1 MDKARLA
8 RATLNEKAL
17 DNIFSEYE
25 HEQKKTPANDAS
37 WDRWDFPDE
46 LPAKTSWHLAHE
58 EGQGQ
63 QGQGKR
69 WHDEEVATADHEED
83 ATADHEEGQGQQG
96 QGSKGSKDLEEVAT
110 ADHDEDV
117 DLSDMRTAPK
127 TNGRPSHLSKQEVA
141 RLRYEQAMAQA
152 ADVPW
157 SERGPRRTQSH
168 TQAPH
173 WRGQRLRP
181 GLNGGKSRYANRGG
195 RYKEHYAHK
204 ARLGLVGGALGTK
217 GHSYYKGKVEGKG
230 SKAKAGSAG
239 EGKGNRAASSGKGKE
254 ETSSEGSS
262 RLDASDLFR
271 LCGQGSRLDA
281 SGDRWDFPDVL

>member
-1 MDKARLA
+1 MRLERDCLCVRVRVRACASQAPSPDK
-8 RATLNEKAL
+8 
-17 DNIFSEYE
+17 
-25 HEQKKTPANDAS
+25 
-37 WDRWDFPDE
+37 
-46 LPAKTSWHLAHE
+46 
-58 EGQGQ
+58 
-63 QGQGKR
+63 
-69 WHDEEVATADHEED
+69 ED
-83 ATADHEEGQGQQG
+83 YA
-96 QGSKGSKDLEEVAT
+96 DLEEVAT

-127 TNGRPSHLSKQEVA
+127 TNGPPSHLSNQEVA
-141 RLRYEQAMAQA
+141 RLRYEQS
-152 ADVPW
+152 D
-157 SERGPRRTQSH
+157 
-168 TQAPH
+168 TQAPR

-195 RYKEHYAHK
+195 RFKEHYAHK

-217 GHSYYKGKVEGKG
+217 GHPYYKGKVEGKG

-239 EGKGNRAASSGKGKE
+239 EGKGGRATSSGKGE
-254 ETSSEGSS
+254 DCSEGSS

>member
-1 MDKARLA
+1 MMRLERDCLCVRVRV
-8 RATLNEKAL
+8 RAC
-17 DNIFSEYE
+17 
-25 HEQKKTPANDAS
+25 AS
-37 WDRWDFPDE
+37 QAPSPDE
-46 LPAKTSWHLAHE
+46 
-58 EGQGQ
+58 
-63 QGQGKR
+63 
-69 WHDEEVATADHEED
+69 ED
-83 ATADHEEGQGQQG
+83 NA
-96 QGSKGSKDLEEVAT
+96 DLEEVAT

-127 TNGRPSHLSKQEVA
+127 TNGPPSHLSNQEVA

-152 ADVPW
+152 RLRYEQEVARLRY
-157 SERGPRRTQSH
+157 EQSD
-168 TQAPH
+168 TQAPR

-195 RYKEHYAHK
+195 RWKEHYAHK

-239 EGKGNRAASSGKGKE
+239 EGKGGRATSSGKGKDC
-254 ETSSEGSS
+254 SEGS
-262 RLDASDLFR
+262 
-271 LCGQGSRLDA
+271 SRLDA

>member
-1 MDKARLA
+1 MMRLERDCLCVCVRV
-8 RATLNEKAL
+8 RAC
-17 DNIFSEYE
+17 
-25 HEQKKTPANDAS
+25 AS
-37 WDRWDFPDE
+37 QAPSPDE
-46 LPAKTSWHLAHE
+46 
-58 EGQGQ
+58 
-63 QGQGKR
+63 
-69 WHDEEVATADHEED
+69 ED
-83 ATADHEEGQGQQG
+83 NA
-96 QGSKGSKDLEEVAT
+96 DLEEVAT

-117 DLSDMRTAPK
+117 DLSDMRTAPG
-127 TNGRPSHLSKQEVA
+127 TNGRPSHLSKLEVA

-173 WRGQRLRP
+173 WRGQRLRE

-217 GHSYYKGKVEGKG
+217 GKNYNKGKVEGKG

-239 EGKGNRAASSGKGKE
+239 EGKGGRATSSGKGKDC
-254 ETSSEGSS
+254 SEGS
-262 RLDASDLFR
+262 
-271 LCGQGSRLDA
+271 SRLDA